1 MSDPHE
7 WQRSVRARGVLAE
20 AATAGVLQTPDIQV
34 ADRLAALADETDDRV
49 ILALALAVRAVR
61 AGSVCLDLAT
71 AQEAAGPAAAAL
83 TWPEPD
89 AWRTAVATSA
99 LQEHGVLQVDS
110 GLVYLDRYW
119 REEQLI
125 ARLVRERVAS
135 PPSEVDLDRLAAGA
149 RRVFPEPFAEQRAAA
164 TAAMSRRLSLV
175 TGGPGTGKT
184 TAVAGLLAL
193 LAEQAEYAGQ
203 RRPRVALTA
212 PTGKAAARLAAA
224 VAEAREALPPEDRAR
239 VDPPQASTLHRLLG
253 HRGPAHTRFRHDA
266 GNRLPHD
273 VVVVDET
280 SMVSL
285 TMMAR
290 LLEAL
295 RPETRLV
302 LVGDPD
308 QLASVEAGAV
318 LADLVAG
325 LQTLDPQAVTRL
337 RTVHRFGGAIGELA
351 SAVRAGLDDDALA
364 VLRAGSVE
372 VAWLDPD
379 DPAALERVRGLAL
392 STATSLQSAALAGD
406 IAGAL
411 TALERHRL
419 LCAHR
424 EGPAGAGH
432 WNRQVERWLAEA
444 SGRPLGSAWGE
455 QWYAGRPVIV
465 TANDHTLGLFNGDT
479 GVAVAQGDRLRLAF
493 AGTGDVPLTLTP
505 ARVSDLETM
514 HALTVHKS
522 QGSQAREVTMVL
534 PGADSPL
541 LTRELLYTG
550 ITRAQSRVLVLGS
563 PDAIRRAVLTPARRA
578 SGLRE
583 RLAGI
588 P

>member
-1 MSDPHE
+1 MNDPHE
-7 WQRSVRARGVLAE
+7 WQRSVRARGALAE
-20 AATAGVLQTPDIQV
+20 AAAAGVLQTPDIQV

-49 ILALALAVRAVR
+49 VLALALAVRAVR
-61 AGSVCLDLAT
+61 GGSVCLDLA
-71 AQEAAGPAAAAL
+71 AAREAAGPGAGTV

-89 AWRTAVATSA
+89 AWQAAVATSA
-99 LQEHGVLQVDS
+99 LAEHGVLQVDA

-119 REEQLI
+119 REEQLV

-135 PPSEVDLDRLAAGA
+135 APAAVDLDRLAAGA

-193 LAEQAEYAGQ
+193 LAEQAEYAGE

-224 VAEAREALPPEDRAR
+224 VAEAREALAPEDRAR

-253 HRGPAHTRFRHDA
+253 HRGQAHTRFRHDA

-273 VVVVDET
+273 IVVVDET

-290 LLEAL
+290 LLEAM
-295 RPETRLV
+295 RPEARLV

-325 LQTLDPQAVTRL
+325 LQIVDPEAVTRL
-337 RTVHRFGGAIGELA
+337 RTAHRFGGTIGELA
-351 SAVRAGLDDDALA
+351 AAVRGGRADDALGA
-364 VLRAGSVE
+364 LRAGSAE
-372 VAWLDPD
+372 VGWLDPD
-379 DPAALERVRGLAL
+379 DPAALEQVRALAL
-392 STATSLQSAALAGD
+392 STATALQSAALAGD
-406 IAGAL
+406 VSAAL
-411 TALERHRL
+411 TALDGHRL

-432 WNRQVERWLAEA
+432 WNRQVERWLAEQ

-479 GVAVAQGDRLRLAF
+479 GVAVAQGDRLRVVF
-493 AGTGDVPLTLTP
+493 AGTGGEPLTLTP

-522 QGSQAREVTMVL
+522 QGSQAGEVTIVL

-541 LTRELLYTG
+541 LTRELLYTA
-550 ITRAQSRVLVLGS
+550 ITRAQRRVLVLGS
-563 PDAIRRAVLTPARRA
+563 AEAIRRAVFTPARRA

-583 RLAGI
+583 RLGGTG
-588 P
+588 